1 MNTASASQIKK
12 IHALKSVLG
21 LDEDLYREMLSG
33 FSVQSSKKLT
43 VIQAGSL
50 IETLEAEAVAR
61 NVWQKKQPKYS
72 NLERDDDM
80 ATPSQMRLIEGLWR
94 EICYIDTDKFAKTSL
109 RKFLKSKFKIDDIMF
124 LTKTKATKVIN
135 GIKNIKKNLKERV
148 NTLSS

>member
-33 FSVQSSKKLT
+33 FSVQSSKRLT

-61 NVWQKKQPKYS
+61 NVWQK
-72 NLERDDDM
+72 N
-80 ATPSQMRLIEGLWR
+80 
-94 EICYIDTDKFAKTSL
+94 SL
-109 RKFLKSKFKIDDIMF
+109 
-124 LTKTKATKVIN
+124 
-135 GIKNIKKNLKERV
+135 NIQI
-148 NTLSS
+148 